1 MELSDIKIHIPKIGK
16 NLGYL
21 YKSINDIHSNL
32 KKYDII
38 YSKTQITNTQQISI
52 IKIIKYLFDNNLL
65 DNSIK
70 LDQHDMFKKILES
83 NDLNELNNWIHN
95 NGTDV
100 IDRVN
105 QLSNANKIPVNLQN
119 PFIDNM
125 LINKFV
131 EMNII
136 DYLLNQLEYKHSY
149 TINYKN
155 LDINL
160 VIYSKTKMISKKMLN
175 NLIYRILILGLY
187 KSKTT
192 YLKINID
199 IFMTPFKKKISKHT
213 KILGTR
219 EVNSGFSAHNY
230 KICIFRKEE
239 LNKVL
244 VHELIHYLELDL
256 DVVEFPDFYNYFNLA
271 QSNKVKLNE
280 AYTEILAIL
289 INSIITSKNIT
300 ECKKILNIELKF
312 SFYQVGK
319 ILNLYEFMNAKDFF
333 KPNDNDNEIFKQNTS
348 VFSYFIIKTILL
360 FNIDIFLE
368 LYYSGKIHKYNFKD
382 IVLSIIDHDLIGI
395 IDTFINH
402 IKTHPKDKGLF
413 TTLKMSYNE

>member
-1 MELSDIKIHIPKIGK
+1 MELSDIKIPIPKIGK
-16 NLGYL
+16 NLGQL
-21 YKSINDIHSNL
+21 YKSITSIHKSL

-38 YSKTQITNTQQISI
+38 YSKKQITNTQQISI
-52 IKIIKYLFDNNLL
+52 IKIIKYLYDNNLL

-70 LDQHDMFKKILES
+70 LEQHASFKKILES
-83 NDLNELNNWIHN
+83 NDLNELNNWINN
-95 NGTDV
+95 NGTEV
-100 IDRVN
+100 MDRVN

-125 LINKFV
+125 LINQFV

-136 DYLLNQLEYKHSY
+136 DYLLNQLDYKHSY
-149 TINYKN
+149 KIEYRN
-155 LDINL
+155 LEINL
-160 VIYSKTKMISKKMLN
+160 VIYSKTKTISKKILN
-175 NLIYRILILGLY
+175 SIIDRIVVLGLY
-187 KSKTT
+187 KSKSTKI
-192 YLKINID
+192 KINID
-199 IFMTPFKKKISKHT
+199 IFMTPFKKRITTDT

-219 EVNSGFSAHNY
+219 EVNSGFSVHNY

-256 DVVEFPDFYNYFNLA
+256 NVVEFADFYNYFNVA
-271 QSNKVKLNE
+271 KSNEIRLNE
-280 AYTEILAIL
+280 AYTEILAVL
-289 INSIITSKNIT
+289 INSIIKAKNIT
-300 ECKKILNIELKF
+300 ECKKILNLELKF
-312 SFYQVGK
+312 SLYQVGK
-319 ILNLYEFMNAKDFF
+319 ILNLYDFMNAKDFF
-333 KPNDNDNEIFKQNTS
+333 KPNDNEKFKQNTS

-360 FNIDIFLE
+360 FNLDIFLE

-402 IKTHPKDKGLF
+402 IKTRPKDKALF
-413 TTLKMSYNE
+413 NTLKMTYYD

>member
-1 MELSDIKIHIPKIGK
+1 MELSDIKIPIPKIGK
-16 NLGYL
+16 NLGQL
-21 YKSINDIHSNL
+21 YKSITSIHKSL
-32 KKYDII
+32 KMYDII
-38 YSKTQITNTQQISI
+38 YSKTQITNIQQISI
-52 IKIIKYLFDNNLL
+52 IKIIKYLYDNNLL

-70 LDQHDMFKKILES
+70 LEQHASFKKILES
-83 NDLNELNNWIHN
+83 NDLNELNNWINN
-95 NGTDV
+95 NGTEV
-100 IDRVN
+100 MDRVN

-125 LINKFV
+125 LINQFV

-136 DYLLNQLEYKHSY
+136 DYLLNQLDYKHSY
-149 TINYKN
+149 KIEYMN
-155 LDINL
+155 LEINL
-160 VIYSKTKMISKKMLN
+160 VIYSKTKTISKKILN
-175 NLIYRILILGLY
+175 SIIDRIVVLGLY

-192 YLKINID
+192 KIKINID
-199 IFMTPFKKKISKHT
+199 IFMTPFKKRITTDT

-219 EVNSGFSAHNY
+219 EVNSGFSVHNY

-256 DVVEFPDFYNYFNLA
+256 NVVEFADFYNYFNVSK
-271 QSNKVKLNE
+271 SNEIRLNE
-280 AYTEILAIL
+280 AYTEILAVL
-289 INSIITSKNIT
+289 INSIIKAKNIT
-300 ECKKILNIELKF
+300 ECKKILNLELKF
-312 SFYQVGK
+312 SLYQVGK
-319 ILNLYEFMNAKDFF
+319 ILNLYDFMNAKDFF
-333 KPNDNDNEIFKQNTS
+333 KPNDNENFKQNTS

-360 FNIDIFLE
+360 FNLDIFLE

-402 IKTHPKDKGLF
+402 IKKRPKDKALF
-413 TTLKMSYNE
+413 NTLKMTYYE